1 MSQLKKP
8 KCITCKHSTKS
19 NSCGPCSTKNTK
31 LLDNISNTLG
41 VEIPESEKINELK
54 HSCKIL
60 LKYPEDF
67 DTINPYKCKYYMPSY
82 LRMY

>member
-1 MSQLKKP
+1 MSQIKKP
-8 KCITCKHSTKS
+8 KCFTCKHSIKS
-19 NSCGPCSTKNTK
+19 NSSGPCSNKSTKI
-31 LLDNISNTLG
+31 LDDLSDFLG
-41 VEIPESEKINELK
+41 VEISESEKINELK

-67 DTINPYKCKYYMPSY
+67 DLFNPYRCKYYMPYY